1 MNLKPESLR
10 FLVWIGLADVVLGLG
25 LAAAFLSGLFGPGLE
40 LPAAALGLV
49 AVWGVVLFVWGRH
62 KLSQVEDRRGDLN

>member
-10 FLVWIGLADVVLGLG
+10 FLVWVGLADVVFGLG
-25 LAAAFLSGLFGPGLE
+25 LAVAFLSGLFGPDLE
-40 LPAAALGLV
+40 IAAAGAGLV
-49 AVWGVVLFVWGRH
+49 ALWGLVLFVWGRN

>member
-10 FLVWIGLADVVLGLG
+10 FLVWVGLADVVLGLG
-25 LAAAFLSGLFGPGLE
+25 LAAAFLSGLFGPDLE
-40 LPAAALGLV
+40 IAAAAAGLV
-49 AVWGVVLFVWGRH
+49 AVWGLVLFVWGRN